1 MQHLIY
7 LDPLLISLFQ
17 DEATWISSKQLALS
31 WEGLHLQ
38 VSHQLLNP
46 GPGPELSFYRDPD
59 FCTIFPDGNSSEL
72 DDGEFLEEEEKE
84 GKSGMDPSAPAFQPR
99 EVIED
104 VTTEEGEEEWCF
116 LGQGSAGWEGS
127 ESGGSSFKGD
137 GSHES
142 SEKRGA
148 VRGVDE
154 LQLRSGSVEDGH
166 TDVKT
171 EDAGTC

>member
-1 MQHLIY
+1 
-7 LDPLLISLFQ
+7 
-17 DEATWISSKQLALS
+17 
-31 WEGLHLQ
+31 
-38 VSHQLLNP
+38 
-46 GPGPELSFYRDPD
+46 
-59 FCTIFPDGNSSEL
+59 
-72 DDGEFLEEEEKE
+72 
-84 GKSGMDPSAPAFQPR
+84 MDPSAPAFQPR

-116 LGQGSAGWEGS
+116 LGQWSAGWEGS

-142 SEKRGA
+142 SDKRGA

-154 LQLRSGSVEDGH
+154 LQLRSGSIEDGH